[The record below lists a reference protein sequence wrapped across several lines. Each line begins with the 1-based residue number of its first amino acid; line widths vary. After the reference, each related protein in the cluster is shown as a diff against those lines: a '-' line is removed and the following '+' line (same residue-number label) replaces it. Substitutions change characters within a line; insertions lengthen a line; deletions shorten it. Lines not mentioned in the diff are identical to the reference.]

1 MSDLGCESDVS
12 LVLGCNGYLASVTCE
27 IVITM
32 IEEQLTV
39 PFFIFRNTSTNRLPP
54 ASAKEGKKI
63 SYLAS

>member
-12 LVLGCNGYLASVTCE
+12 LVLGRNGYLASVTCE

>member
-1 MSDLGCESDVS
+1 MSDLGRESDVS
-12 LVLGCNGYLASVTCE
+12 LVLACHGNLARVTSE

-32 IEEQLTV
+32 MEEQLTV